1 MKIHRYFFWIED
13 NFIEIYKDGKLER
26 YDGEDRTY
34 INNLENFWKKWE
46 SNSRIMLSDEKI
58 DFTFLVDEKTDR
70 ENLLNSIEKYNYE
83 IDLSPEFS
91 SEDLKKILDIKNI
104 KKVIFNYN
112 NEEITIA
119 KTEEKYMETEF
130 EDELTKIFI
139 LGNNINEDILK
150 EISNQ
155 RVEKKEKKD
164 YKLGRLGSYFKKKGK
179 NREK

>member
-26 YDGEDRTY
+26 YDG
-34 INNLENFWKKWE
+34 
-46 SNSRIMLSDEKI
+46 

-164 YKLGRLGSYFKKKGK
+164 YKLGRLGSYFKKKEK
-179 NREK
+179 TRER